1 VAEQILVGAGVG
13 SGVAFGQAF
22 VLPNVTFKASAARF
36 SFVAVKDAMIQLA
49 DDFESQDADGE
60 TANVLYAM
68 AAILRD
74 PLLLD
79 VIKQHLSEGA
89 SVDRAVRGSF
99 SSFSRQLQ
107 NLGGY
112 FAQRSSDLAS
122 LADRVIRQLYG
133 IPEKIVFPTTPFV
146 LVTDSLSPIQAAELR
161 STSVRAVIS
170 SDGTPTSHSS
180 IITRA
185 ASLPTV
191 VGVVGAQNIQDGAEL
206 IVDASSGQVFIEPTN
221 EERVHYE
228 EALDDRVQGSPKS
241 DITHQL
247 PIKILANIGSSNEGQ
262 SALAAGAE
270 GIGLFRTE
278 LLYLGRETLPTLQ
291 EQVFEYSKLFAKF
304 KGKRVVTR
312 LLDLDLDK
320 PLPFLKPAG
329 KGRYANRGLHV
340 LLANREVLET
350 QLRALAQ
357 ASMYYPTTELWVFAP
372 MVITAAEAE
381 EFVALAKSLGLKTVG
396 IMIEVPELAEPSQ
409 LARVLAVADFVSI
422 GTNDLT
428 QYVLGGNRHNGSL
441 ALSDARDPRV
451 MSIIENVVAQAGL
464 AGKPVAICGEA
475 AADAESAK
483 RFMKLGVDSLSA
495 SPALIPQLRVAL
507 AEEQP

>member
-1 VAEQILVGAGVG
+1 MAEQILVGAGVG

-22 VLPNVTFKASAARF
+22 VLPNITFKAGAARF
-36 SFVAVKDAMIQLA
+36 SFMTVKDSMAQIA
-49 DDFESQDADGE
+49 DDLESQDADGE
-60 TANVLYAM
+60 TANVLYAL

-74 PLLLD
+74 PLLLEE
-79 VIKQHLSEGA
+79 IKQHLAEGA

-99 SSFSRQLQ
+99 ASFARQLQ
-107 NLGGY
+107 KLGGY
-112 FAQRSSDLAS
+112 FAERSSDLAS

-133 IPEKIVFPTTPFV
+133 IPEKIVYPTAPFV
-146 LVTDSLSPIQAAELR
+146 LVTDSLSPMQAAALA

-170 SDGTPTSHSS
+170 SDGTPTSHAS

-191 VGVVGAQNIQDGAEL
+191 VGVVGAQNIQDGAAL

-228 EALDDRVQGSPKS
+228 EALDTSTQVLQIIDQSPE
-241 DITHQL
+241 L
-247 PIKILANIGSSNEGQ
+247 PIKILANIGSSIEGKA
-262 SALAAGAE
+262 ALEAGAD

-291 EQVFEYSKLFAKF
+291 EQVFEYSKLLAKF
-304 KGKRVVTR
+304 KGKRVVAR

-357 ASMYYPTTELWVFAP
+357 ASIYYPTTELWVFAP
-372 MVITAAEAE
+372 MVITADEAE

-396 IMIEVPELAEPSQ
+396 IMVEVPEIAEPSQ

-441 ALSDARDPRV
+441 ALSDARDPKV
-451 MSIIENVVAQAGL
+451 MSIIEYVVAQTAL

-475 AADAESAK
+475 ASDAESAK
-483 RFMKLGVDSLSA
+483 LFMKLGVDSLSA
-495 SPALIPQLRVAL
+495 SPALIRQLRAAL
-507 AEEQP
+507 AEV